1 MVTWFYFIIFVL
13 SLIMLIRVLVT
24 NKKVDTLIL
33 VGIGLLVIN
42 CLGRYMLASS
52 KTLEVAILANKVIYV
67 GACYLPIIMLLFL
80 GKLCNIRI
88 HKIWIALLTL
98 GSSIVMGGALTIGK
112 MEIYY
117 KNAELAFGDGYSYL
131 IKTYGPLHKLH
142 IVMTFIYMAI
152 MISFVIYAIR
162 HRKEISTRTV
172 VTISGIGLVVFF
184 TYLIERISG
193 SSISFL
199 AIGYLIGIAFF
210 TKYFERINMYD
221 MSANISNSLE
231 RMRRCGYLAFD
242 NKYRYISANTFIK
255 ELFPE
260 IETWIVDEEVPVSDS
275 YFYKVVV
282 EYLKEWNGQENINK
296 IININKDYYKLS
308 IRRITYGTKGKN
320 GYLLEFNDCTME
332 KKYSDA
338 VENYGEAMERDVTEK
353 TRALQ
358 DEQKKT
364 KNLYLQTVTALSEA
378 VDAKDRYTSGHSKR
392 VAEYSRRIAERL
404 GKSTEEQEE
413 IYRAGLL
420 HDIGKIRIPVEII
433 NKTGKLTDEE
443 YDIIRIHP
451 ITGYHILRGIAG
463 DNVIATGAKYHH
475 ERYDGNGYPNG
486 LAGNE
491 IPEVARILGVADS
504 YDAMTSNRSY
514 RDGLQREIVRGEIE
528 KGKGTQFDP
537 KVADIMLQMIDE
549 DKEYNMRQN
558 DTMRRKILVV
568 DDEMINRA
576 IITRIMKDEPR
587 YEIVSSESGSE
598 ALALLDQQ
606 KFDLIMLDYM
616 MPEMDG
622 LETLRR
628 IREKFTT
635 PVVLMTSDKTLDT
648 SKEFA
653 KLGCDDYVTKPFLPM
668 ILKEIIHNM
677 TERTEI

>member
-33 VGIGLLVIN
+33 VGISLLVIN

-52 KTLEVAILANKVIYV
+52 KTLEVAILANKAIYV

-199 AIGYLIGIAFF
+199 AIGYLIGIAFL

-231 RMRRCGYLAFD
+231 RMSRYGYLAFD

-598 ALALLDQQ
+598 ALVLLDQQ